1 MSNEQR
7 IEVNKNIREH
17 RLNNK
22 LYSAKAVIRRLSTS
36 EGGGIVS

>member
-22 LYSAKAVIRRLSTS
+22 PYAAKAVIRRLSTS